1 MVCDVAVVG
10 TLASFMM
17 NGVCCMWQM
26 QEEDDRRDAIRKDIR
41 VEYARQ
47 RLMDAE
53 YWDYRPYHS
62 DNSLQDEQS
71 SQHDRRRQL
80 LMTKRKHMADTGV
93 ANSCPPASMVPSPP
107 QSPNENRP
115 VRRRRR
121 VRSDPAAAVTQ
132 SASAERRLRKFKAIS
147 ASGDVS
153 SLMDESDNDET
164 DSEDELELFEIA
176 LS

>member
-115 VRRRRR
+115 VRRR